1 MLVPAVAALIK
12 NRPHRNDFVFGRR
25 QGRPFGG
32 WSQAK
37 TALDQRISAMG
48 HKLEHWTIH
57 DLRRSAATH
66 MADLGVLPHVIEA
79 VLNHVSVSKRGVS
92 GVYNRSDYA
101 SEKRIALQKWSDHL
115 ETLVSGKR
123 SPKVVKLHRA

>member
-1 MLVPAVAALIK
+1 
-12 NRPHRNDFVFGRR
+12 
-25 QGRPFGG
+25 
-32 WSQAK
+32 
-37 TALDQRISAMG
+37 MG
-48 HKLEHWTIH
+48 HKLEPWVIN

-79 VLNHVSVSKRGVS
+79 VLNHVSGSKRGVS

-101 SEKRIALQKWSDHL
+101 AEKRVALQKWSDHL

-123 SPKVVKLHRA
+123 SSKVVNLHRPYPSHGVSHGKGWR